1 MVVVMGLVGGVAII
15 AEEERG
21 WVYLNIPSSVLAKRK

>member
-21 WVYLNIPSSVLAKRK
+21 WVRGFDGVQF